1 MRANGLDISS
11 SGIAYSSFLMDDG
24 TGKSI
29 LTTINL
35 ATGAAT
41 KAGDFVGTINGLSI
55 APVPEPETYAM
66 LLAGLGLIGAASRR
80 KRK

>member
-1 MRANGLDISS
+1 
-11 SGIAYSSFLMDDG
+11 MDDG
-24 TGKSI
+24 TGKSV

-41 KAGDFVGTINGLSI
+41 KVGDFVGTINGLTV

-66 LLAGLGLIGAASRR
+66 LIAGLGLIGAVSRR
-80 KRK
+80 RNKKA